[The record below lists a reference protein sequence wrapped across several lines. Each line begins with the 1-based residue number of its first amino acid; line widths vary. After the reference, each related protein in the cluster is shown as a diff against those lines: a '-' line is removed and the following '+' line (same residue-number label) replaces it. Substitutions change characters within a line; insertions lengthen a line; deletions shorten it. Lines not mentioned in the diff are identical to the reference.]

1 MLELPNFSQ
10 MSTLKYDLSHVI
22 KFYWW
27 RHEQKLWRRNLYFK
41 LLSFLIKSG
50 TANFADIIK
59 IAILIIKMKN

>member
-1 MLELPNFSQ
+1 MLELSNFSQ
-10 MSTLKYDLSHVI
+10 MFTLKYDLSHVM

-41 LLSFLIKSG
+41 LLSFFVKSG
-50 TANFADIIK
+50 IANFADIIK